1 LGRIEPADLRPKADL
16 RQLLDSDLARL
27 SAAHLPALDEA
38 EGDILPNGERIEQCR
53 ALEQHAE
60 ARQIGVTLGAFEMG
74 NFLPRYF
81 DRTGIGTKNAEN
93 GLDHHRLAGT
103 RAADDHER
111 LAFWHRDIDAVE
123 DRLAAES
130 LPDIREDDIAFI
142 LHSFSPRTGER

>member
-1 LGRIEPADLRPKADL
+1 DLR
-16 RQLLDSDLARL
+16 RL
-27 SAAHLPALDEA
+27 SAPHLAALNEA
-38 EGDILPNGERIEQCR
+38 ESDILPDGERIEQCR

-60 ARQIGVTLGAFEMG
+60 ARQISVALGAFEVG

-111 LAFWHRDIDAVE
+111 LAFRPRDLDAVE
-123 DRLAAES
+123 DRLSAE
-130 LPDIREDDIAFI
+130 
-142 LHSFSPRTGER
+142 